1 MKPIKYIS
9 EGKPSGKPK
18 KDGGKPGGK
27 PTTEPSFSKCKSD
40 LNALASDGWSRQPE
54 ENYNKASEK
63 IYDKK
68 TYLCKANNS
77 TSYHIK
83 RKEVT
88 SNTDDT
94 ITPVSQT
101 YNDCTTGPFVKGCKD
116 PGSSKGSPNVNGSI
130 YKLQGCL
137 GSKQDSYFG
146 SNTES
151 ALKLKTGKTSATKE
165 EIESIC
171 SSSPVTPGG
180 GLKFGPEEQ
189 KEWWKTL
196 MKNGQITNLGALKF
210 IPKTQT
216 FVYVIKYDK
225 NESKVEL
232 TPQEID
238 TTSESGIQKLVN
250 DFKNGDYYVV
260 LYPIHPQGKAKK
272 GEVGYLTAGLDNNQ
286 KTIIKLIKDPK
297 SDWQPTEEE
306 STFDDS
312 YETMSESVVKKVLNL
327 RLFEQNIS
335 RMPPKSSSDPMS
347 DTKPQGTTPTPTP
360 TPKKDEV
367 VINPE
372 VKKFVESKGYTFVE
386 PSLDKPELLGT
397 KTTVGEFF
405 KSLEQYG
412 GSVYEKHYGNTT
424 PIWKASYSESEKVD
438 VDNIIN
444 TAKSADT
451 RPEVKRKA
459 CKSAVKQLYYRA
471 FKSERIIQFKDLEG
485 LDSNTLTKLK
495 ETVIKCDEDKNFVEG
510 EFGIRDELKSLY
522 RCYQTTDKKR
532 SKVGIDKFCLKD
544 YMKTIQKTPG
554 MQLESIVKNTI
565 SEAIQSKKKKTM
577 VESILKKI
585 KGTD

>member
-335 RMPPKSSSDPMS
+335 RMPPKSSSDPMM
-347 DTKPQGTTPTPTP
+347 
-360 TPKKDEV
+360 
-367 VINPE
+367 
-372 VKKFVESKGYTFVE
+372 
-386 PSLDKPELLGT
+386 LGT